1 MTMQNQNQQ
10 KGENKKI
17 VRQLLL
23 ATVFMFGFGYALV
36 PLYDI
41 FCDITGLNGR
51 TSDQA
56 AEVKP
61 ADIDKNRLI
70 TVEFTGSVN
79 ANLPWR
85 FRPVVSKMK
94 VHPGEPSRVNFLAK
108 NVSSNS
114 IVGNAVPSVSPGQ
127 AAKYFTKTECFCF
140 TQQELKSGEEK
151 EMPVVFIIDK
161 NLPKNINTVT
171 LSYTFFNSPSAEKG
185 KNAKLSMANE

>member
-1 MTMQNQNQQ
+1 MQNQNQRQ
-10 KGENKKI
+10 GENKK
-17 VRQLLL
+17 VVKQLLL

-36 PLYDI
+36 PLYNV

-61 ADIDKNRLI
+61 ADIDKDRLV
-70 TVEFTGSVN
+70 TVEFTGGVN
-79 ANLPWR
+79 ANMPWQ
-85 FRPVVSKMK
+85 FRPMVSKIK
-94 VHPGEPSRVNFLAK
+94 VHPGEPSRVNFFAK
-108 NVSSNS
+108 NVSSNN
-114 IVGNAVPSVSPGQ
+114 IVGSAVPSVSPGQ

-151 EMPVVFIIDK
+151 EMPVVFIVDK

-185 KNAKLSMANE
+185 KTAKLSMANE

>member
-1 MTMQNQNQQ
+1 MQNQNQQ
-10 KGENKKI
+10 HGENKK
-17 VRQLLL
+17 VVKQLLL

-36 PLYDI
+36 PLYNI

-51 TSDQA
+51 TSNQA

-61 ADIDKNRLI
+61 VDIDKDRLV
-70 TVEFTGSVN
+70 TVEFTGGVN
-79 ANLPWR
+79 ANMPWQ
-85 FRPVVSKMK
+85 FRPMVSKIK
-94 VHPGEPSRVNFLAK
+94 VHPGEPSRVNFFAK